1 MKKKKGGGGGANWM
15 DTYGDMVTLLLC
27 FFVLLYSMSSIS
39 EDKWRAIVT
48 SFNPFAQLDPTDP
61 GGTDGPIADPEDN
74 EQGGMPSIPDV
85 AAQREID
92 DTINEVFLA
101 LQAMA
106 SQGDMKDSI
115 QVDMSG
121 GKVYV
126 KFTDTIF
133 FAGNSSDLR
142 QEAKD
147 ILLEVCAILD
157 QAESAIDEIRIQGHT
172 AQQLP
177 DTPNDSHFDR
187 YLASNRATEVVW
199 FIQENSSIFPTRL
212 VSEGCGQWRPVAGN
226 DEESE
231 RTKNR
236 RVEMMITGR
245 DLEDKLSDSIAQY
258 YTETGQAQPGVETG
272 GETTAD

>member
-1 MKKKKGGGGGANWM
+1 MKKRNKSSGGGANWM

-92 DTINEVFLA
+92 DMIEEVFLA

-212 VSEGCGQWRPVAGN
+212 VSEGCGQWRPVASNENLEG
-226 DEESE
+226 
-231 RTKNR
+231 RRKNR
-236 RVEMMITGR
+236 RVEMIISGRNLEEEKLGDAITQFITQ
-245 DLEDKLSDSIAQY
+245 SQ
-258 YTETGQAQPGVETG
+258 G
-272 GETTAD
+272 GADQQNP

>member
-1 MKKKKGGGGGANWM
+1 
-15 DTYGDMVTLLLC
+15 
-27 FFVLLYSMSSIS
+27 
-39 EDKWRAIVT
+39 
-48 SFNPFAQLDPTDP
+48 
-61 GGTDGPIADPEDN
+61 
-74 EQGGMPSIPDV
+74 
-85 AAQREID
+85 
-92 DTINEVFLA
+92 
-101 LQAMA
+101 
-106 SQGDMKDSI
+106 MKDSI

-212 VSEGCGQWRPVAGN
+212 VSEGCGQWRPVASNENLEG
-226 DEESE
+226 
-231 RTKNR
+231 RRKNR
-236 RVEMMITGR
+236 RVEMIISGRNLEEEKLGDAITQFITQ
-245 DLEDKLSDSIAQY
+245 SQ
-258 YTETGQAQPGVETG
+258 G
-272 GETTAD
+272 GADQQNP

>member
-1 MKKKKGGGGGANWM
+1 MSVKKKKSGGGGANWM

-92 DTINEVFLA
+92 DMIEEVFLA

-212 VSEGCGQWRPVAGN
+212 VSEGCGQWRWPATRIWRAAARTAGW
-226 DEESE
+226 
-231 RTKNR
+231 K
-236 RVEMMITGR
+236 
-245 DLEDKLSDSIAQY
+245 
-258 YTETGQAQPGVETG
+258 
-272 GETTAD
+272 